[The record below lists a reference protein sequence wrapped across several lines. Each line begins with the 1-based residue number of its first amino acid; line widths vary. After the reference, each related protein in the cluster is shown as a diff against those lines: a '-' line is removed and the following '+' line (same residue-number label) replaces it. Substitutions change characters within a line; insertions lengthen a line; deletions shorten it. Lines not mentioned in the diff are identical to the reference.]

1 MLRMEFNVYRDGT
14 IAAVGYDSEIQV
26 QFRNVT
32 FDRRVDA
39 TDLVIFPG
47 FVDAH
52 THPIFA
58 GDRVHEF
65 RMKV

>member
-1 MLRMEFNVYRDGT
+1 M
-14 IAAVGYDSEIQV
+14 GYDSEINML
-26 QFRNVT
+26 FRHVT

-52 THPIFA
+52 THPVFA

-65 RMKV
+65 RMKVPFKNINLL